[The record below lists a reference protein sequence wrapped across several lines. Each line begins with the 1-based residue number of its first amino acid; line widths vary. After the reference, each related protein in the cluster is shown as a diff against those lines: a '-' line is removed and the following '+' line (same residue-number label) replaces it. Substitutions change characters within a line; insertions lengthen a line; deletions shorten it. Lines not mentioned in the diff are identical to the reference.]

1 MRVLIGY
8 DGSESADAMLDDL
21 WCAGIPRDAEVRVLS
36 VADLLMSAP
45 TVKEAATEAVASG
58 RVATALKRAETH
70 ADRVTAEAEGFAST
84 AVETLQEAFPE
95 WKIESRVASG
105 NPAQELVEMA
115 EDWGADRIG
124 VGSQGRSALG
134 RFLLGSVSKSVAV
147 DAKRSVRVARPTVRR
162 KPEAPPRIIIGIDGS
177 PAAEA
182 AVLEVGRRVWPDG
195 THVHLVAAHDQAS
208 SAGIA
213 AILPKAAEMIQAQQS
228 DQAGRADAMVQWASY
243 QLRSI
248 GLVVSISIQKGDAKR
263 ILLREAQKWN
273 ADLIFVGT
281 REFKNALERF
291 RLGSVSAAVVNNAP
305 CSVEIVRSPN
315 ISESAENHAS
325 NGSVPASDNLN

>member
-21 WCAGIPRDAEVRVLS
+21 WCAGLPRDAEVKVVT

-45 TVKEAATEAVASG
+45 SVKEAATEVVASG
-58 RVATALKRAETH
+58 RVAAAMKRAETH
-70 ADRVTAEAEGFAST
+70 ADRVTAEAEQFA
-84 AVETLQEAFPE
+84 AAAAETLRTAYPE
-95 WKIESRVASG
+95 WSIESTVATG
-105 NPAQELVEMA
+105 NPALELVDMA
-115 EDWGADRIG
+115 EEWGADLVV
-124 VGSQGRSALG
+124 VGSQGRSAIS
-134 RFLLGSVSKSVAV
+134 RILLGSVSKSVSS

-162 KPEAPPRIIIGIDGS
+162 KPQAPPRIIIGVDGS

-182 AVLEVGRRVWPDG
+182 AILEVGRRVWPEG
-195 THVHLVAAHDQAS
+195 THVHLVAAYDQPS
-208 SAGIA
+208 PAGIA
-213 AILPKAAEMIQAQQS
+213 AILPRAAEMIEAQRQ
-228 DQAGRADAMVQWASY
+228 DQAGRADAMIQWATN

-263 ILLREAQKWN
+263 ILLKEAREWN
-273 ADLIFVGT
+273 ADAIFVGT

-305 CSVEIVRSPN
+305 CSVEIVRDPVGED
-315 ISESAENHAS
+315 ESRNATTNWR
-325 NGSVPASDNLN
+325 VPEGN

>member
-21 WCAGIPRDAEVRVLS
+21 WCAGLPRDAEVRVVS

-45 TVKEAATEAVASG
+45 SVKEAATEVVSSG
-58 RVATALKRAETH
+58 RVATAMKRAETH
-70 ADRVTAEAEGFAST
+70 ADRVTAEAEGFAAT
-84 AVETLQEAFPE
+84 AAETLRTAYPE
-95 WKIESRVASG
+95 WSIESRVATG
-105 NPAQELVEMA
+105 NPALELVDMA
-115 EDWGADRIG
+115 EEWGADLIV
-124 VGSQGRSALG
+124 VGSQGRSAIS
-134 RFLLGSVSKSVAV
+134 RILLGSVSKSVAS

-162 KPEAPPRIIIGIDGS
+162 KPQAPPRIIIGVDGS

-182 AVLEVGRRVWPDG
+182 AILEVGRRVWPEG
-195 THVHLVAAHDQAS
+195 THVHLVAAYDQPS
-208 SAGIA
+208 PAGIA
-213 AILPKAAEMIQAQQS
+213 AILPRAAEMIEAQQQ
-228 DQAGRADAMVQWASY
+228 DQAGRADAMIQWATN

-263 ILLREAQKWN
+263 ILLKEAREWN
-273 ADLIFVGT
+273 ADAIFVGT

-305 CSVEIVRSPN
+305 CSVEIVRDP
-315 ISESAENHAS
+315 AGGD
-325 NGSVPASDNLN
+325 GSRNATTNWRVPEGI